1 VLDCKGDSQSKTL
14 ALSSTYVI
22 LVVVLLLL
30 VLLLFIWLKLFIRPP
45 PVAFCSECVEGPI
58 FLCDGSTAKVA
69 KAIEHLEVEAQPEL
83 GCGRHTILATK
94 ETSPPPFYTKNGPF
108 HLIKSH
114 PVALQSLGT
123 HLDIIVYMLQALLVN
138 AHGAIPEIMVAK
150 RYLQFYISVPYKRY
164 TATTF
169 NDNPK
174 LSTSGGKWENSH
186 NFYLESFNCLHYSLV
201 SLNIYNFGLGC
212 EYPKSA
218 IFGVKRGGSFLWSY
232 HT

>member
-1 VLDCKGDSQSKTL
+1 
-14 ALSSTYVI
+14 
-22 LVVVLLLL
+22 VVG
-30 VLLLFIWLKLFIRPP
+30 IRSWRQKKRAP
-45 PVAFCSECVEGPI
+45 
-58 FLCDGSTAKVA
+58 
-69 KAIEHLEVEAQPEL
+69 
-83 GCGRHTILATK
+83 
-94 ETSPPPFYTKNGPF
+94 PPPFYTKNGPF

-201 SLNIYNFGLGC
+201 SLNIYNFGLGY

-218 IFGVKRGGSFLWSY
+218 IFRVKRGGGSFLWSY
-232 HT
+232 LSEAGAKNDETCKGSPWRTAIFTTF